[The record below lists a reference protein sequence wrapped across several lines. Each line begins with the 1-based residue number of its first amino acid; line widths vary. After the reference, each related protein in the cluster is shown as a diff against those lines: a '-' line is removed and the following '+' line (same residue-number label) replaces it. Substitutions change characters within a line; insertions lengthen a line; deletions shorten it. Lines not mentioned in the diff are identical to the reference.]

1 MRKQRNT
8 MVKLNLAQKSL
19 NHLGETKDPIRSLWR
34 NVLIVALE
42 DAVGRHWRN
51 KTYGSPHGHFAIS
64 AKEYF
69 THPNGDFK
77 MVCTLAGFDHEYIRK
92 KAQTFFE
99 RQSNEKN
106 M

>member
-1 MRKQRNT
+1 MAKSNIFP
-8 MVKLNLAQKSL
+8 KALNIEGAV
-19 NHLGETKDPIRSLWR
+19 KDPVRNLWR

-51 KTYGSPHGHFAIS
+51 KTYGCPHGHYARA

-69 THPNGDFK
+69 TFPNGDFK
-77 MVCTLAGFDHEYIRK
+77 MVCTLAGFDHEYVRMKAK
-92 KAQTFFE
+92 KFFE
-99 RQSNEKN
+99 RQQNEKN